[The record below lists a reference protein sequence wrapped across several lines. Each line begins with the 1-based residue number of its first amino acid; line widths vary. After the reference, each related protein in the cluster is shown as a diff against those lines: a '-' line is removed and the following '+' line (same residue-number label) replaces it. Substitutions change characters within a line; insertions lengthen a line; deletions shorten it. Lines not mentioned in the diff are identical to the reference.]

1 MSMPAPV
8 YSLTSDAHQETV
20 DFLRRLS
27 SMLTGGRNAEVLQ
40 EAAGLIETLSRRAAA
55 AEQLFG
61 EQQEEIARNL
71 ELREVAEL
79 ASDNL
84 MAENE
89 ALKQQSAAEADA
101 LKGEMASLKEQFAA
115 ELAALQEKSANEKER
130 FAAEIALLTTQL
142 DDARRQ
148 AEIDRNWFAEETLRA
163 QAAAAL
169 AQEQHAAV
177 HAELEEL
184 RKPPPP
190 ETLDDS
196 IAVVPVESLQL
207 ARTQFDYLARGFAG
221 SGDVVSQT
229 ICEIGARTLDKALA
243 GGVPSKDK
251 TPFVI

>member
-8 YSLTSDAHQETV
+8 FSVPSNAHQETV

-27 SMLTGGRNAEVLQ
+27 SMLTGGRNAEMLQ
-40 EAAGLIETLSRRAAA
+40 EAAGMIETLSRRAAA
-55 AEQLFG
+55 AEQLLG
-61 EQQEEIARNL
+61 EQQEENARNL

-84 MAENE
+84 MAEND
-89 ALKQQSAAEADA
+89 ALKHRSAAEGDA
-101 LKGEMASLKEQFAA
+101 LRGEIISLKEQFAA
-115 ELAALQEKSANEKER
+115 ELAALQERSTREKEQ
-130 FAAEIALLTTQL
+130 FAAEITSLTRQF

-148 AEIDRNWFAEETLRA
+148 AEVDRNWFAEETLRA
-163 QAAAAL
+163 QAAADL

-190 ETLDDS
+190 EQLDDS
-196 IAVVPVESLQL
+196 IAVVPVQSLHL

-229 ICEIGARTLDKALA
+229 ICEIGARALDRALA
-243 GGVPSKDK
+243 GGH
-251 TPFVI
+251 

>member
-1 MSMPAPV
+1 MMSMPAPV
-8 YSLTSDAHQETV
+8 YSLTSDAHQEAV

-27 SMLTGGRNAEVLQ
+27 SMLTGGRNAEMLQ
-40 EAAGLIETLSRRAAA
+40 EAAGLIETLSRRTAA
-55 AEQLFG
+55 AEQLCG
-61 EQQEEIARNL
+61 EQQEENARNL

-89 ALKQQSAAEADA
+89 SLKHQSAAEADA
-101 LKGEMASLKEQFAA
+101 LRGEMASLKEQFAA
-115 ELAALQEKSANEKER
+115 ELAALQEKSANEKEQL
-130 FAAEIALLTTQL
+130 AAEITLLTTQL

-163 QAAAAL
+163 QAAAELAL
-169 AQEQHAAV
+169 EQHAAV

-196 IAVVPVESLQL
+196 IAVVPVQSLQL

-229 ICEIGARTLDKALA
+229 ICEIGARAIDKALA
-243 GGVPSKDK
+243 SGN
-251 TPFVI
+251 

>member
-8 YSLTSDAHQETV
+8 YSLTSDAHQEAV

-27 SMLTGGRNAEVLQ
+27 SMLTGGRNAEMLQ
-40 EAAGLIETLSRRAAA
+40 EAAGLIETLSRRTAAT
-55 AEQLFG
+55 EQLLG
-61 EQQEEIARNL
+61 EQQEENARNL

-89 ALKQQSAAEADA
+89 SLKHQSAAEADA
-101 LKGEMASLKEQFAA
+101 LKGEIASLKEQFAA
-115 ELAALQEKSANEKER
+115 ELAALQEKSANEKEQL
-130 FAAEIALLTTQL
+130 AAEITLLTTQL

-163 QAAAAL
+163 QAAAEL

-196 IAVVPVESLQL
+196 IAVVPVQSLQL

-229 ICEIGARTLDKALA
+229 ICEIGARAIDKALA
-243 GGVPSKDK
+243 SGN
-251 TPFVI
+251 

>member
-1 MSMPAPV
+1 
-8 YSLTSDAHQETV
+8 
-20 DFLRRLS
+20 
-27 SMLTGGRNAEVLQ
+27 
-40 EAAGLIETLSRRAAA
+40 
-55 AEQLFG
+55 
-61 EQQEEIARNL
+61 
-71 ELREVAEL
+71 
-79 ASDNL
+79 
-84 MAENE
+84 
-89 ALKQQSAAEADA
+89 
-101 LKGEMASLKEQFAA
+101 MASLKDQFAA
-115 ELAALQEKSANEKER
+115 ELAALQEKSANEKEQL
-130 FAAEIALLTTQL
+130 AAEITLLTTQL

-163 QAAAAL
+163 QAAAEL

-196 IAVVPVESLQL
+196 IAVVPVQSLQL

-229 ICEIGARTLDKALA
+229 ICEIGARAIDKALA

-251 TPFVI
+251 MPFVI